1 MTLLRKPA
9 VSLALSIFA
18 AVVALV
24 SIVTLVIGRGAP
36 GWAHW
41 LCSPAV
47 LGAAAHSVRPGGIA
61 AEALTAIEV
70 HWPHFVPALL
80 ALATLVYLWR
90 ADARYRSQAGP
101 PR

>member
-1 MTLLRKPA
+1 MRLLRKPA

-24 SIVTLVIGRGAP
+24 SIATLVIGQGTH
-36 GWAHW
+36 GWVHW
-41 LCSPAV
+41 LCSPGVLRAAV
-47 LGAAAHSVRPGGIA
+47 HSVRSGGIA
-61 AEALTAIEV
+61 AKALTAIEI

-90 ADARYRSQAGP
+90 ADARYRSQAPP